1 MEAPPAPLTPAR
13 AVFRSP
19 QDVSEEE
26 LLAAL
31 AAHRWQ
37 PRAAARQL
45 GISRPSLYFLLDT
58 FPGTRKAM
66 DLSGE
71 EIASAAERGG
81 GRLREMAAML
91 QVSEAGIRR
100 RMKQLGLL
108 SIPQVPPKPP

>member
-1 MEAPPAPLTPAR
+1 
-13 AVFRSP
+13 
-19 QDVSEEE
+19 

-31 AAHRWQ
+31 AANHWQ

-45 GISRPSLYFLLDT
+45 GISRPSLYFLLDA
-58 FPGTRKAM
+58 FPRTRKAM
-66 DLSGE
+66 DLSVE
-71 EIASAAERGG
+71 EIAEAGERCG

-108 SIPQVPPKPP
+108 PVPQVPPKPP